1 MKIKGRFFS
10 KIIIDIFPHPKIYA
24 VMLIFKITA
33 NLCKNY
39 SNMKDEALPLIHNE
53 ERTSPGPMKRA
64 EDQLLTKLEE
74 VKTTNSVTEFDKQLM
89 MLGDFNA
96 GGRSSSEEQQSKQ
109 QPPQQPQQQLKQQPP
124 QQPQQEQAKQQPQ
137 EQPKQQQPK
146 QQPPQPPS
154 QEQQRPTSDL
164 DNKAIGEKLAEL
176 SLLIE
181 SCEKA
186 GFLEPSK
193 DPGQGC
199 PSGKTGQPKQQDA
212 GAQPAVAPPPP
223 PSHVAATAGGESP
236 LIADDIRLLPRLT
249 EYQVDAND
257 KY

>member
-1 MKIKGRFFS
+1 
-10 KIIIDIFPHPKIYA
+10 
-24 VMLIFKITA
+24 
-33 NLCKNY
+33 
-39 SNMKDEALPLIHNE
+39 MKDEALPLIHNE
-53 ERTSPGPMKRA
+53 ERTSPGPKKRA
-64 EDQLLTKLEE
+64 EDQLLSKLEE

-89 MLGDFNA
+89 LLGDFNA
-96 GGRSSSEEQQSKQ
+96 GGRSSSEEQQSKRQ
-109 QPPQQPQQQLKQQPP
+109 LPQQPQQQQQPKQQPP

-146 QQPPQPPS
+146 QQPPS

-193 DPGQGC
+193 DPGQGS
-199 PSGKTGQPKQQDA
+199 PSGKTGQPNQEAA
-212 GAQPAVAPPPP
+212 GGQPAVAPLPP
-223 PSHVAATAGGESP
+223 PSHVAATAGGESN
-236 LIADDIRLLPRLT
+236 LTADDIRLVPRLT